1 MKINVIICL
10 FLLSISDDQRMEAEK
25 YSKTELSMTAAEAN
39 VRALVFIVPILVIYG
54 AAYWLIWPE
63 QFATQN
69 LRQLVEVQRD
79 LLLIS
84 PMIMLLVFVLG
95 AVVHELLHGLTWA
108 VFCKNGLKSIKYGV
122 HWKVLTPYCHC
133 KEVLPLRH
141 YAIGGMMPGLVMG
154 LLPALAGIAMGH
166 FLLFLFGLFF
176 SIAAAGDLL
185 ILWMLR
191 HQHSSDLVQ
200 DHPDKIGCYVLST
213 KV

>member
-1 MKINVIICL
+1 MQL
-10 FLLSISDDQRMEAEK
+10 EEEK
-25 YSKTELSMTAAEAN
+25 YRKTELSISAAKAN
-39 VRALVFIVPILVIYG
+39 VQALAFVVPIMLVYG
-54 AAYWLIWPE
+54 AAYLLIWPE
-63 QFATQN
+63 QFAAQN
-69 LRQLVEVQRD
+69 LRQLAQTHQQ
-79 LLLIS
+79 LLMLS
-84 PMIMLLVFVLG
+84 PVVMLLVFVLG
-95 AVVHELLHGLTWA
+95 AVMHELLHGLTWA
-108 VFCKNGLKSIKYGV
+108 VFCRNGLQSIKYGV
-122 HWKVLTPYCHC
+122 HWKALTPYCHC

-141 YAIGGMMPGLVMG
+141 YVTGGMMPGLVMG
-154 LLPALAGIAMGH
+154 LLPAIVGIAMGH